1 MIDKVKEARGYLQ
14 AIEEATQELRELM
27 RDILESD
34 PGHKD
39 MEVFRRI
46 KASTEKI
53 KGAL

>member
-1 MIDKVKEARGYLQ
+1 MNDKIQEARGYLQ

-34 PGHKD
+34 PGHKEMD
-39 MEVFRRI
+39 VFRRL